1 MHNYCGLKLLMLCLI
16 DMILGLHCPNRM
28 LCSMTM
34 ILGQLM
40 HNRL

>member
-1 MHNYCGLKLLMLCLI
+1 MHNYCGLKLFMFCLI
-16 DMILGLHCPNRM
+16 DMILGLYCPNAL

-34 ILGQLM
+34 ILSQSM